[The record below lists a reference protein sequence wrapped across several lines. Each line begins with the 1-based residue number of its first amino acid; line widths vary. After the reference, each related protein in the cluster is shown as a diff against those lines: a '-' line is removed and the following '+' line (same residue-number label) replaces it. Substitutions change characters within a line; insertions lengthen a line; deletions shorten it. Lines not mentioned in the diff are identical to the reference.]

1 MKRLAARAKAHR
13 ERYGE
18 VYDELLLAVK
28 GKALEIVSACKS
40 RNGAD
45 AWRLLLKEYGKR
57 MEGDRQIFQRRISD
71 GEVVL
76 GQKGMIAGDSAKS
89 FIRDLDYLHSALY
102 AVCTDAQRHD
112 IPELTDSHMKTVL
125 LRSVP
130 DDMLPV
136 LTNYDAFKGSAS
148 ACIFGAL
155 C

>member
-1 MKRLAARAKAHR
+1 
-13 ERYGE
+13 
-18 VYDELLLAVK
+18 
-28 GKALEIVSACKS
+28 
-40 RNGAD
+40 
-45 AWRLLLKEYGKR
+45 

-76 GQKGMIAGDSAKS
+76 GQQGMIAGDSAKS

-136 LTNYDAFKGSAS
+136 LSNYDAFKGNAATYSTLFDMFVRS
-148 ACIFGAL
+148 GTPNL
-155 C
+155 RDY